1 MNLPNYLDF
10 GNYQAN
16 YFSGGTLSPGS
27 ELGDPDNFTD
37 GTVIVLTDGPMMAY
51 YTIRAVSPAAI
62 PIIKV
67 DGKSMPRLA
76 PGVVTADVFTDLP
89 AGSSAKLLIAAY
101 QNGKLLSVQV
111 TDVAGG
117 FGKTSGIYGTLS
129 QTDGVTVK
137 AFLLQALDN
146 PSPLTENAALD

>member
-10 GNYQAN
+10 GNYQAK
-16 YFSGGTLSPGS
+16 YFSGGALSPDS
-27 ELGDPDNFTD
+27 ELGDLDNFTD

-51 YTIRAVSPAAI
+51 YTIRAVSPAAV

-67 DGKSMPRLA
+67 DGKSTPRLA
-76 PGVVTADVFTDLP
+76 SGIVTADVFTDLP
-89 AGSSAKLLIAAY
+89 AGSAAKLLIAAY
-101 QNGKLLSVQV
+101 QDGKLLSVKV

-129 QTDGVTVK
+129 QADGVTVK

-146 PSPLTENAALD
+146 PAPITENAVLD